1 MCGIV
6 GYIGNR
12 LAAPVLIEGLASL
25 EYRGYDSAG
34 IALLDPNKGI
44 VVRKA
49 PGKLSSLVES
59 MEGELPQG
67 TVGMGHTRWATHG
80 SPNLVN
86 AHPHLDCNGR
96 VVIVHNGI
104 VENYRELKGELLGQG
119 HRFDSETDSEAIVHL
134 IEAYLESGVE
144 LVEAVRETA
153 LRLKGSNAVVAMA
166 VQEPDSFVAFRLG
179 NAGGISVGYG
189 DGEMLVASDLPAMLP
204 HTNRAVFL
212 APGELV
218 SVSRDG
224 ASYRSMEGAVLERK
238 PRVMPLDAV
247 SVAKGGYKHFM
258 IKEIMEQP
266 EAVTRT
272 LRGQVTFD
280 PVDVVLEDI
289 GLTNRQLAEIDR
301 VVLIGMGTSMHAAQ
315 AGRYMMESLA
325 CLPAEVDNSSEFRYR
340 NAILGPRT
348 LLVSVGQSGETADSL
363 GAMEEAAKHGVKQ
376 VTVCNVEGSQA
387 TRIADGT
394 VYIGVGPEISVATTK
409 CLIGSLAGLY
419 LLAVYLGKVRG
430 ALDAGRMANALEEM
444 VTLPRLLGEALEQR
458 GHMQKLALRYFK
470 YDHFLFLGRGI
481 NTSMAMEGALKL
493 KEVSYIHAEGY
504 AAGEMK
510 HGPIALIDE
519 MMPVVAIAPRNDL
532 YEKMLNNIEEVR
544 ARGGTVIALATRG
557 DEELREKVNDV
568 VELPETPP
576 LLMPMV
582 AVVPLQ
588 LLAYEIAERR
598 GCDVDQPRNL
608 AKTVTVE

>member
-12 LAAPVLIEGLASL
+12 PAAPVLIEGLASL

-34 IALLDPNKGI
+34 IALLDPNQGI

-59 MEGELPQG
+59 MEGALPQG

-86 AHPHLDCNGR
+86 AHPHLDCNGK

-104 VENYRELKGELLGQG
+104 VENYRGLKGELLGQG
-119 HRFDSETDSEAIVHL
+119 HRFDSETDSEAIAHL

-144 LVEAVRETA
+144 LVEAVRQTA
-153 LRLKGSNAVVAMA
+153 LRLVGSNAVVAMA
-166 VQEPDSFVAFRLG
+166 AQEPDCFVAFRLG

-189 DGEMLVASDLPAMLP
+189 DGEMLVASDLPAILP

-224 ASYRSMEGAVLERK
+224 ASYRSMEGATLDRK

-280 PVDVVLEDI
+280 PVDVVLENI

-325 CLPAEVDNSSEFRYR
+325 GLPAEVDNSSEFRYR
-340 NAILGPRT
+340 NPVLGPRT

-363 GAMEEAAKHGVKQ
+363 GAMEAAAKHGVKQ

-394 VYIGVGPEISVATTK
+394 VYIGVGPEIGVASTK

-430 ALDAGRMANALEEM
+430 ALDAGRLTTALEEM
-444 VTLPRLLGEALEQR
+444 ITLPRLLGEALEQR
-458 GHMQKLALRYFK
+458 GHIQELALRYFK
-470 YDHFLFLGRGI
+470 YGHFLFLGRGI
-481 NTSMAMEGALKL
+481 NTSTAMEGALKL

-504 AAGEMK
+504 PAGEMK

-519 MMPVVAIAPRNDL
+519 TMPVVAIAPRDDL
-532 YEKMLNNIEEVR
+532 YEKMLNNIEEVK
-544 ARGGTVIALATRG
+544 ARGGAVIALATRG
-557 DEELREKVNDV
+557 DEELREKVDDV